1 MKKPTVIGIDF
12 GTSGCR
18 AVALDLAGKPVGE
31 ARFALPAPVRRG
43 REIEQSPLL
52 WAEALE
58 RLLDV
63 LFSRISATAVRAIAL
78 DGTSGTVLL
87 ADAEGT
93 PLTPALMY
101 NDNRAVGEAARIA
114 TLAPRH
120 SAAHGTGSGLAKLLW
135 LLAHHALPP
144 GARLHSQADWLG
156 ARLSGRF
163 GLSDANNMLKLG
175 YDPVAGCWPA
185 WMEQLGL
192 PEGLLPRVLRPGT
205 PLGPLRPELAAR
217 WGLPQETLV
226 CAGTTDS
233 TAAFIASGAGEPG
246 EAVTSLG
253 STLVLKVISDT
264 PVFAPEFGVYSQ
276 PIARISPRPP
286 TAAADPLVVTRRTPS
301 CRLDVAS
308 TAPAPSSGPCAPSQR
323 RLDALVTNSGEISGL
338 GNLWL
343 VGGGS
348 NSGGAVLRHF
358 FSDAEMARL
367 SAALQPE
374 RPSGLDYYPLLC
386 PGERFPRND
395 PALPPRLEPRPADD
409 ARFFQGLLE
418 GIARI
423 EKEGYER
430 LAELGAPYPV
440 SVRSNGGGA
449 SNAAWTRI
457 RGALLGVPMLPA
469 REEQA
474 CYGSALLALRCL
486 QAAAECR
493 I

>member
-18 AVALDLAGKPVGE
+18 AVAIDLAGKPVGV
-31 ARFALPAPVRRG
+31 ARLALPAPERRG

-58 RLLDV
+58 RLLDA
-63 LFSRISATAVRAIAL
+63 LFSRIPAADVHAIAL
-78 DGTSGTVLL
+78 DGTSGSVLL
-87 ADAEGT
+87 ADAEGA

-101 NDNRAVGEAARIA
+101 NDNRAVSEAALIA

-144 GARLHSQADWLG
+144 GARVHSQADWLS
-156 ARLSGRF
+156 ASLSGRF

-175 YDPVAGCWPA
+175 YDPVTGCWPA
-185 WMEQLGL
+185 WMGQLGL
-192 PEGLLPRVLRPGT
+192 PEGLLPQVLRPGT
-205 PLGPLRPELAAR
+205 QLGPLRPELAAR
-217 WGLPQETLV
+217 WGLPKETLI
-226 CAGTTDS
+226 CTGTTDS
-233 TAAFIASGAGEPG
+233 TAAFIASGAREPG

-253 STLVLKVISDT
+253 STLVLKVISDE

-276 PIARISPRPP
+276 P
-286 TAAADPLVVTRRTPS
+286 
-301 CRLDVAS
+301 
-308 TAPAPSSGPCAPSQR
+308 
-323 RLDALVTNSGEISGL
+323 L
-338 GNLWL
+338 GNHWL
-343 VGGGS
+343 VGGSS

-358 FSDAEMARL
+358 FSDSEMARL
-367 SAALQPE
+367 SEALQPD
-374 RPSGLDYYPLLC
+374 RPSGLDYYPLNA

-395 PALPPRLEPRPADD
+395 PGLLPRLEPRPADD
-409 ARFFQGLLE
+409 VRFFQGLLE

-423 EKEGYER
+423 EKEGYDR

-440 SVRSNGGGA
+440 SVRSNGGGGA
-449 SNAAWTRI
+449 NAGWTQI

-474 CYGSALLALRCL
+474 CYGSALLALRCPG
-486 QAAAECR
+486 
-493 I
+493 